1 MGYRYRYLYSLSP
14 LSYHCYIRPQIYHC
28 LSQIY
33 VINIFSTRLP
43 RMLEPKVLSVTE
55 MHSALI
61 ALGKMKRQRAP
72 DLEILLE
79 VFRTTPDT
87 AACPDCGLSPR
98 EISVVTDDFDDLAP
112 RKCEHCSVII
122 PPERLEV
129 FPDITTCTQCISQP
143 NNLATEMSASD
154 FCARCGDLMMTAQT
168 HRGGIS
174 RYVFKC
180 SGCGYEN

>member
-1 MGYRYRYLYSLSP
+1 MLSTYFQLVCP
-14 LSYHCYIRPQIYHC
+14 ECSNQ
-28 LSQIY
+28 
-33 VINIFSTRLP
+33 
-43 RMLEPKVLSVTE
+43 KVLSVTE

-61 ALGKMKRQRAP
+61 ALGKMKRQQAP

-98 EISVVTDDFDDLAP
+98 EISAVTDDFDDLAP

-129 FPDITTCTQCISQP
+129 FPDITTCTQCASQS

-154 FCARCGDLMMTAQT
+154 FCPRCGDLMMTAQT